1 MDCLKKNKIELN
13 IVRPSLV
20 YNSYIFGEKLI
31 YLWQNIPISLK
42 NDSYIFET
50 KLMNPWNQGTGS
62 LSVTEITEDCLPVSI
77 KKDLKDEKQQHP
89 YDLIFYYSYLYKV
102 IRHGENP
109 IEGGA
114 IRSLLVPIL
123 NIHLRIKNNINDYLK
138 IVRTFHFKSQNI
150 LIKKYILFKENVPA
164 IFRIRNNQRTMPAIF
179 N

>member
-1 MDCLKKNKIELN
+1 MDCLKKNIIKLN
-13 IVRPSLV
+13 IDRPSLV

-77 KKDLKDEKQQHP
+77 KKDLKDEKQQYL
-89 YDLIFYYSYLYKV
+89 YDLIFNNSYLYKV

-109 IEGGA
+109 IEGGT
-114 IRSLLVPIL
+114 IRSL
-123 NIHLRIKNNINDYLK
+123 RIPHYE
-138 IVRTFHFKSQNI
+138 
-150 LIKKYILFKENVPA
+150 YIP
-164 IFRIRNNQRTMPAIF
+164 
-179 N
+179 